1 MGTETQKY
9 RSSTI
14 HNVGYHAKDMK
25 MTKKNDPI
33 RTYQRQINPS
43 GIPLTPH
50 HSIFRMRGDVLFH
63 FAPPGV
69 FFSFFF
75 LCVPVVEFLAGES
88 AFALSRAL

>member
-63 FAPPGV
+63 FAPPA
-69 FFSFFF
+69 SFFLF
-75 LCVPVVEFLAGES
+75 NVVPVVEFLAGES